1 MGKISGKLPIIILL
15 LLVNIFIIYDLVDA
29 ILTKANIWV
38 PIIMLLIEIG
48 TIIIYR
54 YIGQFGERLGS
65 IDHNPNY

>member
-1 MGKISGKLPIIILL
+1 MGKISRKLPIIILL

-54 YIGQFGERLGS
+54 YIGQFGDKFNS
-65 IDHNPNY
+65 IDNEPYY

>member
-1 MGKISGKLPIIILL
+1 MGKISRKLPIIIIL